1 MCTETTF
8 HTQNSHTK
16 FTHMQ
21 QKQLFLN
28 FLSLRFHLRQRK
40 HHVPTTIYA
49 VFSLLGK
56 TYRINTTI
64 KVLPSQWHTATQ
76 RAIISSTF
84 CKLDNNNNLIANN
97 QLNRIE
103 FDFAEKKI
111 YLCENLDCNYLYH
124 LILAINPHHMAR
136 KKVAEVQQTATEI
149 LYRILAEKVSNGQI
163 TESSLQRVY
172 KPYITNLKV
181 FLEKNKIKNELNSL
195 NFETLEKYSIY
206 LKKTQTATQARKI
219 LNIWQSW
226 LKKEL
231 ATAHVGYCYDTQI
244 DSLKITVQKIAKKD
258 QGEKYIALT
267 PEEIQRIYALC
278 DDKLND
284 TNISNL
290 TLYRDMF
297 VLQCLVGC
305 RVSDLEQ
312 AIDPAN
318 NDGEYI
324 TFYAKKTE
332 RKNTEKCLIPLR
344 LYPQICEII
353 ARHEKTT
360 LYNSLLSAHNKY
372 NEAIKELGRLAQ
384 ITEVV
389 VRNRQAKGGKI
400 VTEKQPKYKRLTS
413 HCARHTFITN
423 AVRYLGLKKEDI
435 INITGH
441 STTKQID
448 DVYCNLT
455 DDDRKAQLSNAIAI
469 ATNKDNTPIPTATP
483 VQTPPTNTV
492 VGDIPEAYT
501 VLNFL
506 GANED
511 DYLGTN
517 DMSQLIRMIG
527 RYEGRIIDSFADKID
542 IEKLKELFNRG
553 GKISERKK
561 ALHQLFSEIQQ
572 QENI

>member
-1 MCTETTF
+1 
-8 HTQNSHTK
+8 
-16 FTHMQ
+16 
-21 QKQLFLN
+21 
-28 FLSLRFHLRQRK
+28 
-40 HHVPTTIYA
+40 
-49 VFSLLGK
+49 
-56 TYRINTTI
+56 
-64 KVLPSQWHTATQ
+64 
-76 RAIISSTF
+76 
-84 CKLDNNNNLIANN
+84 
-97 QLNRIE
+97 
-103 FDFAEKKI
+103 
-111 YLCENLDCNYLYH
+111 
-124 LILAINPHHMAR
+124 MAR

-149 LYRILAEKVSNGQI
+149 IYRILAEKVSNGQI
-163 TESSLQRVY
+163 TESSLLRVY

-195 NFETLEKYSIY
+195 NFETLEKYSKY
-206 LKKTQTATQARKI
+206 LQKTQTATHARKI

-231 ATAHVGYCYDTQI
+231 ATAQVGYCYDTQI

-267 PEEIQRIYALC
+267 PEEIQRIYALSE
-278 DDKLND
+278 DELSDS
-284 TNISNL
+284 NISNL
-290 TLYRDMF
+290 TFYRDMF
-297 VLQCLVGC
+297 VLQCLMGC
-305 RVSDLEQ
+305 RVSDIEQ
-312 AIDPAN
+312 AINPAN

-324 TFYAKKTE
+324 TFFAKKTE
-332 RKNTEKCLIPLR
+332 RKNTEKCLVPLR
-344 LYPQICEII
+344 LYPQISEIL
-353 ARHEKTT
+353 ARHENTT
-360 LYNSLLSAHNKY
+360 LYNSLLSSHNKY

-389 VRNRQAKGGKI
+389 VRNKQAKGGKI
-400 VTEKQPKYKRLTS
+400 VTDRQPKCKRLTS

-469 ATNKDNTPIPTATP
+469 ATQKSNNPIPTATQI
-483 VQTPPTNTV
+483 QTIPTNTV
-492 VGDIPEAYT
+492 VADVAEAYT

-527 RYEGRIIDSFADKID
+527 RYEGRIIDKFADKID
-542 IEKLKELFNRG
+542 IEKIKQLFNGG

-561 ALHQLFSEIQQ
+561 ALHQLFTEIQQ